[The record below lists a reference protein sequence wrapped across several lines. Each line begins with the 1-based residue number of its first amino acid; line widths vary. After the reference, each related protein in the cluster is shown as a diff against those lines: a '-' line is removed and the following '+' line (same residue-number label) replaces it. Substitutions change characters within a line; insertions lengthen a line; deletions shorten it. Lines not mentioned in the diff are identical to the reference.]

1 MENNHRFLEWLS
13 GSKNEFYYLCTEN
26 DKLEFELLGHSGNQ
40 FFFETV
46 GFPKD
51 TLIIEFM
58 RKNKIDVVVST
69 ESSFFKSKYE
79 ITSNVLGVEFIEK
92 NLVEIKTDRFSFSM
106 FRDVI

>member
-1 MENNHRFLEWLS
+1 MGNFDKLRNWIS
-13 GSKNEFYYLCTEN
+13 DAGSDFYYICTEN
-26 DKLEFELLGHSGNQ
+26 DKLDFEFLGHSEHE

-58 RKNKIDVVVST
+58 RKDKINVVVST
-69 ESSFFKSKYE
+69 ESSLFKSKYE
-79 ITSNVLGVEFIEK
+79 ITSNVICVEFIEN

-106 FRDVI
+106 FKEL